1 MHLGAAAHLLLGD
14 QPPAVPGLD
23 GVGLLGA
30 AASSAGLAGAAG
42 AAGAAAGGAG
52 LDVHLVAG
60 GHGIPLL
67 CGDVCLVQVQI
78 LPPSSQAAVAGV
90 LMDSGRETPIGKSAS
105 RSTRPRIILISG
117 GVVVGILSNPQRMI
131 PSDCAPVLL
140 LGDTAAHIHHAA
152 HTGALID
159 PVQELLGL
167 GGAKTSVRLVV
178 QDGDAVPEVVLGVV
192 HEKVRLSN
200 GITASAEMIEA
211 PPLAQLDALLHPGVA
226 GVLHQLGSLSCL
238 DDGKVKVDIAKVQPP
253 LIGADV
259 NASHAHFTF
268 PPYFSERQWR
278 S

>member
-1 MHLGAAAHLLLGD
+1 MGAYA
-14 QPPAVPGLD
+14 P
-23 GVGLLGA
+23 
-30 AASSAGLAGAAG
+30 
-42 AAGAAAGGAG
+42 GAG
-52 LDVHLVAG
+52 RGGLGLVLGGGLVLGLVAG

-78 LPPSSQAAVAGV
+78 LPPSIQAAVAGV

-140 LGDTAAHIHHAA
+140 LGDASTHVHHAA

-159 PVQELLGL
+159 PIQELLGL
-167 GGAKTSVRLVV
+167 GGAKAAICLVV
-178 QDGDAVPEVVLGVV
+178 QDGDAVTEVVLGVV
-192 HEKVRLSN
+192 HKEVRLSN
-200 GITASAEMIEA
+200 GITASAEVIET
-211 PPLAQLDALLHPGVA
+211 PPLAKLDALLHPGVA
-226 GVLHQLGSLSCL
+226 GVLHHLGALCCL

-259 NASHAHFTF
+259 NASHTHFTF